1 VPANEAVY
9 QEVIQMNDQR
19 ILLVDDHEL
28 IVNGIINLLSPY
40 PRFHVVAH
48 IDDGLEVYNACRRHA
63 PDIVVLDLGLPGI
76 NGLDLIP
83 QLHRRLPQMAILAY
97 TAHMEET
104 MAIRTLSAGALGY
117 VLKNSSRQVL
127 LAALQSVAVKK
138 CYIDPA
144 LNREAINTALRVKN
158 DITEILTP
166 RERQI
171 LKLIADGF
179 TNRLIGERLC
189 ISVKTVETH
198 RLNVMRKLN
207 VHKVTELL
215 ISARRLGLTE

>member
-1 VPANEAVY
+1 
-9 QEVIQMNDQR
+9 MHDHR

-48 IDDGLEVYNACRRHA
+48 IDDGLEVYNACRLHA

-83 QLHRRLPQMAILAY
+83 QLRRRLPQMAILAY
-97 TAHMEET
+97 TAHMEDT

-117 VLKNSSRQVL
+117 VLKNSGRQVL

-158 DITEILTP
+158 DSTEILTP

-171 LKLIADGF
+171 LKLIAHGF

-215 ISARRLGLTE
+215 ICARRLGLTE